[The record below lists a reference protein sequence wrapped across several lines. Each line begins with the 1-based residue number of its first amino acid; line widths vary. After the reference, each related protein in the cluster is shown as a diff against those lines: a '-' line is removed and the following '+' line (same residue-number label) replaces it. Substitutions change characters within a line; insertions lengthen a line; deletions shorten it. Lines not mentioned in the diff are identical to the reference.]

1 MAKID
6 MPEEEPEEG
15 APAWMATFSDLC
27 TLLLTFFVLLLSFA
41 TMDAK
46 SFRDMAGS
54 VRDAFGVTRVEPGP
68 FEASAARMVEL
79 GTGMPPGNGRGVAMA
94 VVRPTRAQQEMADR
108 LRAAL
113 QRRGLARQVSVNVT
127 EHGVSLRISDRALF
141 ANGSADILGAAQ
153 SMVSRLAEVAAETN
167 RPMRIEGH
175 TDDRP
180 IHTSRFHSNWELSA
194 ARAATVLEAFEA
206 DGRIRAPMSVA
217 GYASTRPLGDNRT
230 AEGRA
235 QNRRVELVFDM
246 TAAELAEER
255 VAPPA
260 ADGEAGAGLGPAAP
274 EAPAGTQVAAGARVT
289 ASARASAATS
299 ARDEQRRQ
307 REAR

>member
-1 MAKID
+1 VAKID
-6 MPEEEPEEG
+6 VPEEEPEEG

-46 SFRDMAGS
+46 SFRDLAGS
-54 VRDAFGVTRVEPGP
+54 VRDAFGVTRIDPGP
-68 FEASAARMVEL
+68 FEASARRVVEV
-79 GTGMPPGNGRGVAMA
+79 GTGMPPGTGRGIATA
-94 VVRPTRAQQEMADR
+94 IVRPTRAQQEMADR

-113 QRRGLARQVSVNVT
+113 QRKGLARQVSVNLT

-141 ANGSADILGAAQ
+141 ANGSADILDSAR
-153 SMVSRLAEVAAETN
+153 SMVRRLAEVAAEMQ

-180 IHTSRFHSNWELSA
+180 IHTSRFRSNWELSA

-206 DGRIRAPMSVA
+206 DGRIQAPMSVA
-217 GYASTRPLGDNRT
+217 GYASTRPVGDNRT

-235 QNRRVELVFDM
+235 QNRRVELAFDM
-246 TAAELAEER
+246 SAAELAQER
-255 VAPPA
+255 IEPAQRPRAHQAEGAGAAGEGSAAGTTGAA
-260 ADGEAGAGLGPAAP
+260 ADPSDASST
-274 EAPAGTQVAAGARVT
+274 APASPRQ
-289 ASARASAATS
+289 
-299 ARDEQRRQ
+299 QRRRQ
-307 REAR
+307 QSS